1 MRDMAA
7 EDSEYE
13 LREGTV
19 AKGLRWIGAGLS
31 VGFLAVVGYWGWS
44 LYTRDVGEIPVI
56 QAELGP
62 MRIVPD
68 DPGGTIAPHQGR
80 AVNELIAGGN
90 VTSQTVELAPE
101 PVAPAPEDAPLAELA
116 TPLPV
121 EEEIAAPVED
131 VSPAEEEG
139 VADAITTPPT
149 EEAPTTDSAV
159 APTAAVAPRPRPA
172 GLRTSQPEP
181 PAPSIA
187 PGTQEPLTADQV
199 PVGTPLIQL
208 GAFDSEQI
216 AILQWVSFVEA
227 HPVILGNLQRY
238 IEPVNSGGT
247 ILFRLRA
254 VGFADGIETRAACAA
269 LQSRGQDCIPT
280 VKR

>member
-1 MRDMAA
+1 MAA
-7 EDSEYE
+7 EDSDYE

-19 AKGLRWIGAGLS
+19 AKGLRWLGAALS

-68 DPGGTIAPHQGR
+68 DPGGTVAPHQGR
-80 AVNELIAGGN
+80 AVNALISGEAETRRD
-90 VTSQTVELAPE
+90 VAL
-101 PVAPAPEDAPLAELA
+101 APAPIAPAEEDAPLAELA

-121 EEEIAAPVED
+121 EEDPIPPAVTEAVTEEEPAAAPETD
-131 VSPAEEEG
+131 LA
-139 VADAITTPPT
+139 
-149 EEAPTTDSAV
+149 EAPTTDSAV
-159 APTAAVAPRPRPA
+159 APSAAFAPRPRPA
-172 GLRTSQPEP
+172 SLRTTQPEP
-181 PAPSIA
+181 PAPVIT
-187 PGTQEPLTADQV
+187 PGSQEPLTADQV
-199 PVGTPLIQL
+199 PAGTPLIQL

-238 IEPVNSGGT
+238 IEPVNSGGAT
-247 ILFRLRA
+247 LFRLRA
-254 VGFADGIETRAACAA
+254 VGFADGTETRAACAA